1 MLAGTKN
8 EKVRLFES
16 EEAFYQYL
24 NSLMRQ
30 KGYVLVETSP
40 LIKNKV
46 ELLCPKAIFS
56 ENQKG

>member
-1 MLAGTKN
+1 MLAGTKS

-24 NSLMRQ
+24 NSMMRQ

-46 ELLCPKAIFS
+46 GLLCRETIFS
-56 ENQKG
+56 ESQKG